1 MPTPASIKGDGKRT
15 FAYMTKRGM
24 TAQSIQTKNPEKD
37 IYIQERTLE
46 ECSDRNSF
54 LKLNKEREI
63 RSEFLDK
70 AIDHAKVTV
79 IKNVRDFK
87 KDLNDL
93 RDKHREQVRS
103 WDHDRLLSEKRTE
116 MTVFRIE

>member
-1 MPTPASIKGDGKRT
+1 MPTPVSIKGDGKRT

-54 LKLNKEREI
+54 LKLNKERENKNKNKNKEHRQNKI
-63 RSEFLDK
+63 EGTHRSK
-70 AIDHAKVTV
+70 MK
-79 IKNVRDFK
+79 
-87 KDLNDL
+87 
-93 RDKHREQVRS
+93 
-103 WDHDRLLSEKRTE
+103 EK
-116 MTVFRIE
+116 

>member
-1 MPTPASIKGDGKRT
+1 MPTPVSIKGDGKRT

-54 LKLNKEREI
+54 LKLNKERENKNKNKEHRQNKI
-63 RSEFLDK
+63 EGTHRSK
-70 AIDHAKVTV
+70 MK
-79 IKNVRDFK
+79 
-87 KDLNDL
+87 
-93 RDKHREQVRS
+93 
-103 WDHDRLLSEKRTE
+103 EK
-116 MTVFRIE
+116 